1 MLKSSESAGVMFPFW
16 ARLFASYSHWVA
28 DTSSGISTGVNM
40 SGWASAYKLV
50 LSNLVFQMWHEA
62 EIHHLDVVSY
72 GRREN
77 ASASVQTLNPVL
89 IWGLIVPDGEVS
101 GFILRLRFSRMPR
114 HGSIYSYKA

>member
-28 DTSSGISTGVNM
+28 DISSGISTGVNM

-50 LSNLVFQMWHEA
+50 LSDFVFQMWHEA
-62 EIHHLDVVSY
+62 EVHHLDVVSC

-89 IWGLIVPDGEVS
+89 ILGLIVPDGEVF
-101 GFILRLRFSRMPR
+101 GLILQLRFSRIPR
-114 HGSIYSYKA
+114 HGSICS